1 MIGAG
6 TGCMYKGGAR
16 AVEVQRVGKTEVH
29 RVQAKEEAAA
39 ASVSF
44 TEVMGKKRESMIHEK
59 MMRLIGDIEEQGKIL
74 AESRTVEDLRRYKK
88 LVKEFLA
95 EAVNNGLKLEQQRGF
110 NRRGRTKVYKI
121 VKEVDSKLIELTDL
135 VLDQEKK
142 GLDILALVGEIKGL
156 LLNIYT

>member
-1 MIGAG
+1 M
-6 TGCMYKGGAR
+6 
-16 AVEVQRVGKTEVH
+16 EVQRVGKTGVH

-44 TEVMGKKRESMIHEK
+44 TGSDGRRGVWIHEK

-121 VKEVDSKLIELTDL
+121 VKEVDSKLIELTNL
-135 VLDQEKK
+135 VLDR
-142 GLDILALVGEIKGL
+142 GEEGPGHFGARRG
-156 LLNIYT
+156 N